1 MGNKDEFYT
10 LKGYQINETGG
21 LTTAMEDYL
30 EMICRMA
37 EENKGVRTGELSKK
51 LHVKP
56 PSATKMI
63 QQLNRAGYIQA
74 EKYGFV
80 HLTEKG
86 WEAGRYLLYRHEVIR
101 RFLCTLNKSLDQ
113 LEQVEKIEHF
123 LDRITVENLDV
134 LTKFLNNEIDHW

>member
-1 MGNKDEFYT
+1 MSKKEEFYT
-10 LKGYQINETGG
+10 LKGYQSQEPGG

-30 EMICRMA
+30 EMICRIA
-37 EENKGVRTGELSKK
+37 QEQTSVRAGTLSKK

-63 QQLNRAGYIQA
+63 QQLSRAGYLQA
-74 EKYGFV
+74 EKYGFIY
-80 HLTEKG
+80 LTEKG
-86 WEAGRYLLYRHEVIR
+86 WKAGLYLLYRHEVTR

-123 LDRITVENLDV
+123 LDRTTVENLDG
-134 LTKFLNNEIDHW
+134 LTRFLNNESDHW